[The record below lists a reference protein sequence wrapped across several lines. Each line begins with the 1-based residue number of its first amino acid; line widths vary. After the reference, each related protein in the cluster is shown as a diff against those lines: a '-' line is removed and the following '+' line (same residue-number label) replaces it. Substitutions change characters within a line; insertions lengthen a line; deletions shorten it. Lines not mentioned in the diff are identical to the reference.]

1 MLRPKTGLVKFLPM
15 LLIIFVGGFFR
26 FYKLNWGEN
35 FFFPPDE
42 YQIAAA
48 VDRLSFPTNLNPEL
62 FSYGSLTV
70 YIISFSRLFLSLFN
84 PSFENLSPFL
94 LGRFFSALFSTL
106 TIINVYLISKRLFK
120 NEKIILISAFLASL
134 IPGSIQQAH
143 FATPEST
150 LSFFLTLSV
159 YLWIRWIEERN
170 MRTIFLSAISL
181 GFASATKITGV
192 LVLPVLFI
200 LPFIPVK
207 NFIKRFYKNFRIS
220 FFLIG
225 TFFVSFFLAF
235 PYSILD
241 FPGLRNS
248 MNYEGSVAFGRLMVF
263 YTRQFINTKPFIF
276 QYAKILPF
284 ALGWGILVFSTLG
297 LIIIGVSILRNLKE
311 RKTINYKYL
320 VLLLSF
326 LFFFVP
332 NSILFAKWTR
342 FINPTFPI
350 FCKFAALFIQEISNI
365 PKSIKFKNILTGIME
380 LVILIPTLT
389 CSLMFFSIYTNKDIR
404 LTSNDWINKNISQ
417 GSLILTE
424 TGNTLE
430 VPLTGYYR
438 KIPFDFYNLENDPRL
453 KNQLV
458 QYLFSSDYFII
469 QSRRIF
475 INHQRQSN
483 QFPLTSKFYNLLF
496 SGKLGF
502 EEIREFESFP
512 KLGSLEID
520 DESAEETWSV
530 FDHPVIRIYKK
541 INFYPINSY
550 VKILKI

>member
-1 MLRPKTGLVKFLPM
+1 MLRPKTGLVKFLPI

-35 FFFPPDE
+35 FFFHPDE
-42 YQIAAA
+42 YHIAAA
-48 VDRLSFPTNLNPEL
+48 VDRVSFPTNLNPEL

-70 YIISFSRLFLSLFN
+70 YLIYFSRLFLSLFN
-84 PSFENLSPFL
+84 PSFENLNPFL

-120 NEKIILISAFLASL
+120 NEKIILISAFLTSL

-159 YLWIRWIEERN
+159 YLWIVWIEERKI
-170 MRTIFLSAISL
+170 RTIYLSAISL
-181 GFASATKITGV
+181 GLAPANKITGV
-192 LVLPVLFI
+192 LILPILFI
-200 LPFIPVK
+200 LPFVPGK

-220 FFLIG
+220 YLLIG

-248 MNYEGSVAFGRLMVF
+248 MNYEGSVAFGKLMVF
-263 YTRQFINTKPFIF
+263 YTRQFINTKPYIF
-276 QYAKILPF
+276 QFQKILPF
-284 ALGWGILVFSTLG
+284 ALGWGILIFSTLG
-297 LIIIGVSILRNLKE
+297 LIFIGVRILTNFIE
-311 RKTINYKYL
+311 RKSINYKQL

-326 LFFFVP
+326 LLFFIP

-350 FCKFAALFIQEISNI
+350 FCIFAAFFIQEISNI
-365 PKSIKFKNILTGIME
+365 PKSEKTNNILTGITE
-380 LVILIPTLT
+380 LVIVIPTLIW
-389 CSLMFFSIYTNKDIR
+389 SLMFFSIYTHKDIR
-404 LTSNDWINKNISQ
+404 LTSNDWINNNVPQ
-417 GSLILTE
+417 GSLILTA

-430 VPLTGYYR
+430 VPLTGNYR
-438 KIPFDFYNLENDPRL
+438 KIPFDFYNIEKDPRL
-453 KNQLV
+453 KNQLA

-475 INHQRQSN
+475 INHLRLSN
-483 QFPLTSKFYNLLF
+483 QFPLTSNFYNLLF

-502 EEIREFESFP
+502 EEIEEFNSFP
-512 KLGSLEID
+512 KLGSLEIN

-541 INFYPINSY
+541 VNFYPINSY